1 MTNKV
6 KALILI
12 IAGSVLSGIPATLRA
27 RPAAAPRQAQAQPQA
42 QPAAV
47 TLIQHGDELY
57 VERTDIAKA
66 KEALAFYQDALLQ
79 NQDAFGAYWRMAR
92 VEYWIGDH
100 AESSDEKKQAF
111 QMGIYHAKKAIA
123 LKPDRPEG
131 HYWLGVNYGSYGE
144 AKGVLKSLSLVGP
157 IKNEMKQVLAID
169 PAFEYGGADQ
179 LLGRLYYELPGL
191 FGGDKKLSLEHLL
204 KSKELGPRVGLTRIY
219 LADTYLALGEV
230 EKAYQELRAVLDI
243 EPYPTLIPETAQEKE
258 MARKKLEGK
267 EFKK

>member
-1 MTNKV
+1 MRNSLKILTFLV
-6 KALILI
+6 AGPAL
-12 IAGSVLSGIPATLRA
+12 AGLLAALPALPA
-27 RPAAAPRQAQAQPQA
+27 RAQAQA

-57 VERTDIAKA
+57 DQRTDIAKA
-66 KEALAFYQDALLQ
+66 KEALAFYQDALVQ
-79 NQDAFGAYWRMAR
+79 NEDAFGAYWRMAR

-100 AESSDEKKQAF
+100 AESKDEKKQAF

-123 LKPDRPEG
+123 LKPDRAEG

-144 AKGVLKSLSLVGP
+144 AKGVLASLSYVGP
-157 IKNEMKQVLAID
+157 IKDEMKQVLAID

-191 FGGDKKLSLEHLL
+191 FGGDKKKSLEHLL
-204 KSKELGPRVGLTRIY
+204 KSKELGPRVGLTRIF
-219 LADTYLALGEV
+219 LADTYLAQGEV
-230 EKAYQELRAVLDI
+230 EKAREELQAVLDI
-243 EPYPTLIPETAQEKE
+243 EPYPSLIPETAQEKE